1 MEMLMPNNPSIAT
14 LEERHAKLDRDIVD
28 EATRP
33 MPDNEHLSELKREK
47 LRIKDELILLEVT

>member
-1 MEMLMPNNPSIAT
+1 MTNNPSTAT
-14 LEERHAKLDRDIVD
+14 LEERHAKLDREIVD

-47 LRIKDELILLEVT
+47 LRIKDELNLMEVT